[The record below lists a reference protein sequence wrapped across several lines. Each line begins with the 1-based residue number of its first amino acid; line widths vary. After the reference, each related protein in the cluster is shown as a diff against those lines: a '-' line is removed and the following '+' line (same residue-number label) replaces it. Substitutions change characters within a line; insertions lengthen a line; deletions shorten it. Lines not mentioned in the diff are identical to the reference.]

1 MIFVGR
7 GSVPAMRKHDCRIP
21 NIRPVARAKAGAEA
35 GPTGTKCKAGEIVSK
50 MKRIIQFTESLSL
63 WAARISAALLGL
75 MTLLILVEILLWN
88 TIEKST
94 LIADEYSAY
103 GLAAIIF
110 LGSGYCLKERGHIR
124 ITLVLG
130 LLPATVAR
138 WITCTA
144 TAVTTV
150 FMGYLW
156 WRLFKMVAST
166 WRYQTT
172 SGTLTNTPLWI
183 PQTLMLVGAA
193 CFLIQFVGTTLKT
206 YQAIGTGE
214 EVI

>member
-1 MIFVGR
+1 MN
-7 GSVPAMRKHDCRIP
+7 RIV
-21 NIRPVARAKAGAEA
+21 N
-35 GPTGTKCKAGEIVSK
+35 
-50 MKRIIQFTESLSL
+50 FTESISL
-63 WAARISAALLGL
+63 WAARVSAVLLAL

-88 TIEKST
+88 TVEKTT

-110 LGSGYCLKERGHIR
+110 LGSGYCLKEKGHIR

-130 LLPATVAR
+130 ILPNKVAR
-138 WITCTA
+138 WITSLA
-144 TAVTTV
+144 TLTTTI

-166 WRYQTT
+166 IRYQST

-183 PQTLMLVGAA
+183 PQTLMLIGAA
-193 CFLIQFVGTTLKT
+193 CFMIQFIGTTLKT
-206 YQAIGTGE
+206 YQAIGSGE